1 MDFFSDTRSKTVA
14 AASFALFLCVAASLY
29 NIRSG
34 LPDGYNKEYYLFKSS
49 SACEITNEI
58 NFFTSVNV
66 VRGEAVTLRTEEEV
80 RTALAGLF
88 AVKVFSESGENFSSD
103 YYFSFRIR
111 RYTIINGRKVNLHVC
126 RTSGG
131 YKIGSPIIFGGY

>member
-1 MDFFSDTRSKTVA
+1 MDFFSDARYKSVTA
-14 AASFALFLCVAASLY
+14 ALFALLLCVAALLY
-29 NIRSG
+29 LRG
-34 LPDGYNKEYYLFKSS
+34 ELPDGCGKEYYLYKSS

-58 NFFTSVNV
+58 NFFTPVNV

>member
-1 MDFFSDTRSKTVA
+1 MEFFSDARYKSVA
-14 AASFALFLCVAASLY
+14 AALFALLLCVAALLY
-29 NIRSG
+29 LRG
-34 LPDGYNKEYYLFKSS
+34 ELPDGCGKEYYLYKSS
-49 SACEITNEI
+49 SACEITDEI
-58 NFFTSVNV
+58 KIFTPRKV

-131 YKIGSPIIFGGY
+131 YKIGSPMIFGGY

>member
-1 MDFFSDTRSKTVA
+1 MDFFSDARYKSVTA
-14 AASFALFLCVAASLY
+14 ALFALLLCVAALLY
-29 NIRSG
+29 LRG
-34 LPDGYNKEYYLFKSS
+34 ELPDGCGKEYYLYKSS

-58 NFFTSVNV
+58 NFFTPVNV

-80 RTALAGLF
+80 STALAGLF

>member
-1 MDFFSDTRSKTVA
+1 MEFFSDARYKSVA
-14 AASFALFLCVAASLY
+14 AALFALLLCVAALLY
-29 NIRSG
+29 LRG
-34 LPDGYNKEYYLFKSS
+34 ELPDGCGKEYYLYKSS

-58 NFFTSVNV
+58 NFFTPVNV

-126 RTSGG
+126 RTSDG
-131 YKIGSPIIFGGY
+131 YKIGSPMIFGGY